1 MLVIKYS
8 LQFPLLLIC
17 ICSFILTSSKGSIIF
32 STFSKN
38 YLLVSCISDFSFYVL
53 PLRFFFFFCK
63 LCLLSPQCPPQNCQ
77 YLNGYVY
84 FDSQKYFKQL
94 FSSFL
99 FSFLSFF
106 LNLFGVYVCVLL
118 VPLHICSFCQAILSS
133 TMWVP
138 ETHSDLQVWLSVPL
152 SIEASNQPPP
162 F

>member
-1 MLVIKYS
+1 MFFYLD
-8 LQFPLLLIC
+8 QFKRIYN
-17 ICSFILTSSKGSIIF
+17 F

-77 YLNGYVY
+77 YLDGYVY

-118 VPLHICSFCQAILSS
+118 VPLHICRSQRTAFVRQFYPLPCGSQRPTQICRSGCQCLY
-133 TMWVP
+133 
-138 ETHSDLQVWLSVPL
+138 PL
-152 SIEASNQPPP
+152 RHLISPPP
-162 F
+162 FLNAYI